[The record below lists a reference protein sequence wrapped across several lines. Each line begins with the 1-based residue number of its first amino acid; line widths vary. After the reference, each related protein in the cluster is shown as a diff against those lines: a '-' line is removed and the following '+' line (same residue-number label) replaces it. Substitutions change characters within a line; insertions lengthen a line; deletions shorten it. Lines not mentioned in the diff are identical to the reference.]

1 MAAAAFARP
10 TDRLIVALD
19 VEREADA
26 RAVVDELAGLVTTF
40 KVGLQLFSSAGP
52 WFVRELSAAGHRIFL
67 DLKFHDIPNTV
78 AKAGVE
84 AARLGVWMFNVH
96 AAGGNEMMRR
106 VVYEVGEVCA
116 KESLSKP
123 LIIGATVLTS
133 SSGDALL
140 ETGIEEPVGQHALRL
155 ARLAR
160 NAGLDGVVASA
171 QEAEMLHREF
181 GDGFTLVTPGI
192 RAENGTNDDQE
203 RVMTPADAIRAGSNY
218 LVVGRPVIA
227 AEDRRATVTQFLGEI
242 SKALDE

>member
-1 MAAAAFARP
+1 MFGNSGR
-10 TDRLIVALD
+10 
-19 VEREADA
+19 
-26 RAVVDELAGLVTTF
+26 
-40 KVGLQLFSSAGP
+40 
-52 WFVRELSAAGHRIFL
+52 AGHRIFL

-96 AAGGNEMMRR
+96 AAGGNEMMKR

-171 QEAEMLHREF
+171 QEAKMLHREF
-181 GDGFTLVTPGI
+181 GDRFTLVTPGI
-192 RAENGTNDDQE
+192 RRKWHKRRSRACND
-203 RVMTPADAIRAGSNY
+203 TS
-218 LVVGRPVIA
+218 GRDPSGV
-227 AEDRRATVTQFLGEI
+227 ELPRRRPPRDRRRR
-242 SKALDE
+242 